1 MSEQHA
7 HIARKLHV
15 RTRAQAGND
24 FLPNVPSLE
33 IYDRPSALDTLL
45 GAYRAVLVAA
55 GNYVTS
61 AGKIN
66 PDRLRRLLAKLA
78 EDEEARQCLTPWAGV
93 AGLRVREWGGGR
105 GLGGAPMLDPTPSES
120 VTLVTHQ

>member
-1 MSEQHA
+1 MSEQDA
-7 HIARKLHV
+7 HITRKLQV
-15 RTRAQAGND
+15 LTRAQAGND

-33 IYDRPSALDTLL
+33 IYDRTSALDTLL

-66 PDRLRRLLAKLA
+66 PDRLHRLLAKVA
-78 EDEEARQCLTPWAGV
+78 EDEEAHQCLTPWLGV
-93 AGLRVREWGGGR
+93 EGLRVRE
-105 GLGGAPMLDPTPSES
+105 
-120 VTLVTHQ
+120 